1 VVFLCW
7 KDNKEIMKNDEDA
20 LDAPADNVDAHPPYE
35 EVSESDIKQ
44 ETNTKNVAALGGTG
58 TFRPDHGSSFVP
70 GAGPEKYAPKSLDH
84 FKRGYEE
91 RAAQRD
97 KEFYTVGS
105 TESGEGGA
113 EGEGAGNG
121 ASLPNSDMPDGKQGS
136 FSQPNTESSNQQ
148 PRGRGGGGGDR
159 GVNTHNDDGYD
170 DYNSHGE
177 SRNGS
182 FISSGTRIG
191 RGGYSGSG
199 GGASGGGLYSTNRD
213 FLQGRDYGSNNGT
226 GFGGR
231 GGAGIRGGPG
241 GIGSRRYMDDPWGYR
256 DRPTVLQGLDIN
268 ALMDRLAELSHSTDK
283 LFAEL
288 DRVRGEYKQIF
299 ETGKA
304 MTALISVAARRK
316 QIGLGHAVW
325 DWMDLAKLHKNTFHY
340 NSMISVAEKAKNY
353 QQALDLLNEMTDR
366 NIPKNEVT

>member
-1 VVFLCW
+1 
-7 KDNKEIMKNDEDA
+7 MKADPDDMESTKINHTNRYRHDEGNGD
-20 LDAPADNVDAHPPYE
+20 DTIPGE
-35 EVSESDIKQ
+35 
-44 ETNTKNVAALGGTG
+44 GGNEA
-58 TFRPDHGSSFVP
+58 FRPDHGSSFVP
-70 GAGPEKYAPKSLDH
+70 GAGPEHLAPKSLDH

-97 KEFYTVGS
+97 KEFYSV
-105 TESGEGGA
+105 GEGGVKVESEDTLSTSATTSMAVIPASGKQLQHHAPHQANRGAFGRGA
-113 EGEGAGNG
+113 EDGGNG
-121 ASLPNSDMPDGKQGS
+121 RISTYQ
-136 FSQPNTESSNQQ
+136 
-148 PRGRGGGGGDR
+148 
-159 GVNTHNDDGYD
+159 DDEAD
-170 DYNSHGE
+170 DYYLHNEHRG
-177 SRNGS
+177 NGNN
-182 FISSGTRIG
+182 FISSGSRVG
-191 RGGYSGSG
+191 RGGYNG
-199 GGASGGGLYSTNRD
+199 GGASGNRD
-213 FLQGRDYGSNNGT
+213 FNNSRDYGSNNGT

-231 GGAGIRGGPG
+231 GGAGARGGGPG

-268 ALMDRLAELSHSTDK
+268 ALMDRLAELSHDTDK

-288 DRVRGEYKQIF
+288 DRVRNEYKQIF
-299 ETGKA
+299 DTGKA

-325 DWMDLAKLHKNTFHY
+325 DWMDLAKLYKNTFHY